1 MSEPPAPPVS
11 SPADHTLAAGVE
23 INGYRIVRVLG
34 AGGFGITYLA
44 EHVVMQDQVA
54 IKEFLPITVARRAAD
69 GVSVRPVT
77 ASDGET
83 FAWGLDRFAKE
94 AQTLARLRGHPNI
107 VPVLTYFPAH
117 GTGYLVMEFVRG
129 RSLRQMLRDEAPLPE
144 ARLRSVVEGVLGALE
159 TIHAA
164 EFLHR
169 DIKPDNVIVRP
180 DGTPVLI
187 DFGSARQVLGQRTK
201 AATEI
206 VSPGYS
212 PYEQYDSDGDHGPWT
227 DLYALGATLYEC
239 VTGRRPAESPGRIG
253 ARYKQKPD
261 PVAPASIAAAGRYAP
276 GLLAAIDAALGV
288 IESERPRSV
297 ADFRAALDQ
306 GAPAAA
312 KGAAAP
318 APPPAENGAATTF
331 VLKAGDR
338 TLTAGEAAPAATL
351 MPAAGAPQPAA
362 AALTPAEPP
371 RSRRG
376 LVFAVVGALA
386 LAGIGAFALT
396 RFGGD
401 SPSEDARKAAEEETR
416 RKAEAEAK
424 ANAEAEAKRKAE
436 EEAKAKAEEAARKAK
451 EEEEEAKRKA
461 EEEEK
466 AKAAEEARK
475 RNEEARRRQ
484 QEEERRKAEE
494 AARRRAAEEEARRKA
509 EEERRAREAACP
521 AGQRRPDGSCIEGR
535 R

>member
-1 MSEPPAPPVS
+1 MTEPPAPPATTV
-11 SPADHTLAAGVE
+11 ADHSLAGGVE

-54 IKEFLPITVARRAAD
+54 IKEFLPVTVARRAAD

-77 ASDGET
+77 AGDNET
-83 FAWGLDRFAKE
+83 FAWGLDRFAQE
-94 AQTLARLRGHPNI
+94 AKTLARLRGHPNI

-129 RSLRQMLRDEAPLPE
+129 RSLRQILREEAPLPE
-144 ARLRSVVEGVLGALE
+144 PRVRAVVDGVLAALE

-212 PYEQYDSDGDHGPWT
+212 PYEQYDSDGDHGAWT

-239 VTGRRPAESPGRIG
+239 VSGRRPAESPGRIG
-253 ARYKQKPD
+253 ARYRQKPD
-261 PVAPASIAAAGRYAP
+261 PVAPAAAVGAGRYAP

-297 ADFRAALDQ
+297 ADFRAVLA
-306 GAPAAA
+306 GVTTPVPAAA
-312 KGAAAP
+312 GATIMVEP
-318 APPPAENGAATTF
+318 
-331 VLKAGDR
+331 GDR
-338 TLTAGEAAPAATL
+338 TLTAGDSPGSPTL
-351 MPAAGAPQPAA
+351 MPGAGAPAVAA
-362 AALTPAEPP
+362 PGPGGAGAM

-376 LVFAVVGALA
+376 LVGAVVGALA
-386 LAGIGAFALT
+386 LAGVGAVALT
-396 RFGGD
+396 RFGG
-401 SPSEDARKAAEEETR
+401 PSADDTRKSEEAAR
-416 RKAEAEAK
+416 RKAEEESRAK
-424 ANAEAEAKRKAE
+424 AEEAARKAKEAEESKRKAE
-436 EEAKAKAEEAARKAK
+436 EEAKAEEAARKAK
-451 EEEEEAKRKA
+451 EEEEAKRKA
-461 EEEEK
+461 EEQEK

-475 RNEEARRRQ
+475 RAEEARRRQ
-484 QEEERRKAEE
+484 QEEERRRSDEE
-494 AARRRAAEEEARRKA
+494 ARRRAAEEEARRKA

-521 AGQRRPDGSCIEGR
+521 AGQRRPDGSCPEGKR
-535 R
+535 